1 MNARLAAFS
10 DTHGNLPALDAVLED
25 MARKGPFDHVLMAGD
40 LVEGGPHPAETLAA
54 IRALN
59 CPVVLGN
66 TDSYLLAEP
75 DAPEL
80 AGMNEAERAS
90 SAWTAERIGPEGLA
104 YLRSLPRQYH
114 LPGPAG
120 GILMVHANP
129 DNLEDHIHPDE
140 DAGALEERLAGVQAG
155 VLVFGHLHIAYQ
167 RRLGRLLLVDV
178 ASAGFPRDG
187 DHRAAWA
194 EIYHDDL
201 GWHATLHRIAYDMEA
216 VAIALEQCGMPNGKK
231 RAKVLRQARYKHR

>member
-1 MNARLAAFS
+1 MNVRIAAFS

-25 MARKGPFDHVLMAGD
+25 MSRQGPFDHVLMAGD
-40 LVEGGPHPAETLAA
+40 LVEGGPHPAETMAT

-66 TDSYLLAEP
+66 TDSYLIAGP
-75 DAPEL
+75 DI
-80 AGMNEAERAS
+80 GMSDDERAS
-90 SAWTAERIGPEGLA
+90 SGWTAERIGPDGLA

-140 DAGALEERLAGVQAG
+140 DARALEERLSGVQAG

-167 RRLGRLLLVDV
+167 RRLGPLLLVDV
-178 ASAGFPRDG
+178 ASVGFPRDG
-187 DHRAAWA
+187 DHRAVWA
-194 EIYHDDL
+194 EIYHDDM
-201 GWHATLHRIAYDMEA
+201 GWHARHHRVVYDMEA
-216 VAIALEQCGMPNGKK
+216 VAVTLEQCGMPNGKK
-231 RAKVLRQARYKHR
+231 RAKVLRQARYKHK